1 MNLNTSRLSLR
12 EYTISDWQ
20 AVLAY
25 QTNSEY
31 LEYYPWHKR
40 TSADVQKFVQMFVDW
55 QQERPRV
62 KFQLAIVLPDQNQLI
77 GSCGIRKKQPKT
89 HQAELGYEIAPLYW
103 GQGYA
108 TEAAQKMLDFGFEQ
122 LDLHRVWASCLVEN
136 KASAR
141 VLEKLG
147 LRQEGRIRQNR
158 WMKGR
163 YRDTFVYGILKHEW
177 AEMKNTDF

>member
-1 MNLNTSRLSLR
+1 MYLNTSRLSLR
-12 EYTISDWQ
+12 EYIHSDWQ

-25 QTNSEY
+25 QSNPEY
-31 LEYYPWHKR
+31 LEFNPWHQRKP
-40 TSADVQKFVQMFVDW
+40 TDVQKFVKMFVGW
-55 QQERPRV
+55 QQELPRV

-77 GSCGIRKKQPKT
+77 GSCGVRKKQPNT

-108 TEAAQKMLDFGFEQ
+108 TEAAQKMLDFGFEH
-122 LDLHRVWASCLVEN
+122 LELHRVWASCLAEN

-141 VLEKLG
+141 VLERLG
-147 LRQEGRIRQNR
+147 MKQEGCIRQNR

-163 YRDTFVYGILKHEW
+163 YWDTLIYGILKHEW
-177 AEMKNTDF
+177 AELINTDF